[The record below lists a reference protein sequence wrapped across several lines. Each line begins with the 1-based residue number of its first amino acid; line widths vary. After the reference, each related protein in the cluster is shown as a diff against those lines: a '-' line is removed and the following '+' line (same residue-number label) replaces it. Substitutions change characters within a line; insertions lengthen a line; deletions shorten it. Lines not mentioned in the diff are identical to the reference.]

1 MRMANQSGGAVRRF
15 PNDGGSCWVVI
26 RSFDGI
32 SAGYDIACFDLI
44 KQITNYRW
52 STARQ
57 YKHIIIRQT
66 APLNSAH
73 DKRLGLCIAATMR
86 TDALLYGFLQKRC
99 TARIRLRFDRGV
111 CRAMSRVRLHARS
124 YGCLGASSATPSWQT
139 VGGACRRTLGP
150 SLGGAVKI
158 NRSGLPTLTSII
170 ERSSICPDLLIR
182 W

>member
-1 MRMANQSGGAVRRF
+1 MRMANQRWRSVGRF

-26 RSFDGI
+26 RPFNGI
-32 SAGYDIACFDLI
+32 SAGYDIAWFDVI

-99 TARIRLRFDRGV
+99 TARISLWFGSLPRNVTGAAPCKVIRLPWCGRPTFEPLLSWNQHG
-111 CRAMSRVRLHARS
+111 RAQCLARLNDFMSFNSIFERIFIV
-124 YGCLGASSATPSWQT
+124 Y
-139 VGGACRRTLGP
+139 VGF
-150 SLGGAVKI
+150 
-158 NRSGLPTLTSII
+158 
-170 ERSSICPDLLIR
+170 E
-182 W
+182 